1 MPILGI
7 VLTLKF
13 GSPDEG
19 RDVLE
24 HLEAIPHLE
33 LGDRQG
39 AKQPAVLECENDTVE
54 IDVGQSNDRVEAEIQ
69 KLREIEGVLYVDV
82 VFAEFADLLPDEE
95 AAPPNPTDER
105 TSRPGQ
111 PRIEMEPESWS

>member
-19 RDVLE
+19 RAVLE

-54 IDVGQSNDRVEAEIQ
+54 MDVGQSNDRVEAEIQ